1 MIANTNQIREGES
14 KSIPALFNR
23 KEDCCGCSAC
33 YAICPKRAI
42 VMVMDEEGFEYPQ
55 IKDELCVCCRRCIKV
70 CPLKSASV
78 DAHSVE
84 EDS

>member
-1 MIANTNQIREGES
+1 MNANNNQSREREL
-14 KSIPALFNR
+14 KSIPALFKR

-55 IKDELCVCCRRCIKV
+55 IKDELCVCCGRCLKV
-70 CPLKSASV
+70 CPFKSASS
-78 DAHSVE
+78 DAPLLE
-84 EDS
+84 